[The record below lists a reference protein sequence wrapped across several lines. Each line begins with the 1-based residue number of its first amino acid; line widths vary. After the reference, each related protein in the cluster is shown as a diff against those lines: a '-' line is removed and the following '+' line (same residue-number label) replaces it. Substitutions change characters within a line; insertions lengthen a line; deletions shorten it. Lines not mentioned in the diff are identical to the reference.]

1 MQKRKAYENC
11 FSMPRIFTCNSIW
24 WIVFLAVDLAQEIS
38 EMGHNVTI
46 YTTDLDFS
54 NGSNKFNK
62 KLPRIEKFEKFLINR
77 THVWFSLKL
86 FFVNTSMSK
95 EIENDKPDIIHT
107 IGLRSFQSIIAWRV
121 SKKLNIPLVVSDQGG
136 LTTHP
141 FLAESGFFLKT
152 LYKIQDFFIKKIIND
167 ASVISVANEYE
178 QKIFSSLNKKSR
190 IEIIRNGVNLKKLV
204 SKHNFKEKYQINS
217 NFILFVGR
225 FSKSKGIETLIN
237 AFSIVKNELKDSD
250 IRLVIMGVDFGYQA
264 EMEKLIKKLNLSEE
278 IKVIKNPPRDDV
290 ISAYGESEF
299 LVLPSQWELSPL
311 VPLES
316 FAFKKPVIST
326 NSHGIPYTVQNNKN
340 GILVEPENSLELSNA
355 IVKLLNDS
363 KLREKLGLSGY
374 NFVNEECNCV
384 SMAKNSLKLYEN
396 ILEEMQNELNNE

>member
-1 MQKRKAYENC
+1 MKIALVCPASLPATQ
-11 FSMPRIFTCNSIW
+11 FGG
-24 WIVFLAVDLAQEIS
+24 IVFLAVDLAQEIS

-237 AFSIVKNELKDSD
+237 AFSIVKNELKDSN
-250 IRLVIMGVDFGYQA
+250 IHLVIMGVDFGYQA

-299 LVLPSQWELSPL
+299 LILPSQWELSPL

-316 FAFKKPVIST
+316 FAFKRPVIST
-326 NSHGIPYTVQNNKN
+326 NVHGIPYTVQNNKN
-340 GILVEPENSLELSNA
+340 GILVEPENPVQLSNA
-355 IVKLLNDS
+355 IIKLLNNS
-363 KLREKLGLSGY
+363 ELREKLGLAGY
-374 NFVNEECNCV
+374 NFVHDECNCI
-384 SMAKNSLKLYEN
+384 SMAKNSLELYEQ
-396 ILEEMQNELNNE
+396 ILENN

>member
-1 MQKRKAYENC
+1 MKIALVCPASLPATQ
-11 FSMPRIFTCNSIW
+11 FGG
-24 WIVFLAVDLAQEIS
+24 IVFLAVDLAQEIS

-54 NGSNKFNK
+54 NGPNKFNK

-237 AFSIVKNELKDSD
+237 AFSIVKNKLKDSN
-250 IRLVIMGVDFGYQA
+250 IHLVIMGVDFGYQA

-363 KLREKLGLSGY
+363 ELREKLGLSGY

-384 SMAKNSLKLYEN
+384 SMAKNSLKLYED
-396 ILEEMQNELNNE
+396 ILEEMQNKLNNE

>member
-1 MQKRKAYENC
+1 MKIALVCPASLPATQ
-11 FSMPRIFTCNSIW
+11 FGG
-24 WIVFLAVDLAQEIS
+24 IVFLAVDLAQEIS

-62 KLPRIEKFEKFLINR
+62 KLPRIEKFGKFLINR

-152 LYKIQDFFIKKIIND
+152 LYKIQDFFIRKIIND

-355 IVKLLNDS
+355 IMKLLNDTG
-363 KLREKLGLSGY
+363 LREKLGLSGY

-384 SMAKNSLKLYEN
+384 SMAKNSLKLYES
-396 ILEEMQNELNNE
+396 ILEETQNELNDE

>member
-1 MQKRKAYENC
+1 MKIALVCPASLPATQ
-11 FSMPRIFTCNSIW
+11 FGG
-24 WIVFLAVDLAQEIS
+24 IVFLAVDLAQEIS

-62 KLPRIEKFEKFLINR
+62 KLPRIEKFGKFLINR

-152 LYKIQDFFIKKIIND
+152 LYKIQDFFIRKIIND

-250 IRLVIMGVDFGYQA
+250 IHLVIMGVDFGYQA

-363 KLREKLGLSGY
+363 ELREKLGLSGY

-384 SMAKNSLKLYEN
+384 SMAKNSLKLYED

>member
-1 MQKRKAYENC
+1 MKIALVCPASLPATQ
-11 FSMPRIFTCNSIW
+11 FGG
-24 WIVFLAVDLAQEIS
+24 IVFLAVDLAREIS

-54 NGSNKFNK
+54 NGPNKFNK

-77 THVWFSLKL
+77 THAWFSLKL

-141 FLAESGFFLKT
+141 FLDESGVFLKT
-152 LYKIQDFFIKKIIND
+152 LYKIQDFFIRKIIND

-178 QKIFSSLNKKSR
+178 QKIFSNLNKKSR
-190 IEIIRNGVNLKKLV
+190 IKIIRNGINLKKLV

-217 NFILFVGR
+217 KFILFVGR

-237 AFSIVKNELKDSD
+237 AFSIIKNELKDSNT
-250 IRLVIMGVDFGYQA
+250 RLVIMGVDFGYQD

-299 LVLPSQWELSPL
+299 LVLPSRWELSPL

-340 GILVEPENSLELSNA
+340 GILVEPENSVELSTA
-355 IVKLLNDS
+355 IMKLLNDS
-363 KLREKLGLSGY
+363 KLREKLGVSGY

-384 SMAKNSLKLYEN
+384 SMAKNSLKLYED
-396 ILEEMQNELNNE
+396 ILEEMQNDLNNE

>member
-1 MQKRKAYENC
+1 MKIALVCPASLPATQ
-11 FSMPRIFTCNSIW
+11 FGG
-24 WIVFLAVDLAQEIS
+24 IVFLAVDLAQEIS

-54 NGSNKFNK
+54 NGPNKFNK

-190 IEIIRNGVNLKKLV
+190 IEIIRNGINLKKLV

-250 IRLVIMGVDFGYQA
+250 IHLVIMGVDFGYQA

-363 KLREKLGLSGY
+363 ELREKLGLSGY

-384 SMAKNSLKLYEN
+384 SMAKNSLKLYED

>member
-1 MQKRKAYENC
+1 M
-11 FSMPRIFTCNSIW
+11 RIALVCPASLPATQFGG
-24 WIVFLAVDLAQEIS
+24 IVFLAVDLAREIS

-54 NGSNKFNK
+54 NGPNKFNK
-62 KLPRIEKFEKFLINR
+62 KLPRTEKFEKFLINR
-77 THVWFSLKL
+77 THTWFSLKL

-141 FLAESGFFLKT
+141 FLAESGFFFKT
-152 LYKIQDFFIKKIIND
+152 LYKIQDFFIRKIIND

-178 QKIFSSLNKKSR
+178 QKIFSNLNRKSR
-190 IEIIRNGVNLKKLV
+190 IKIIRNGVNLKKLV
-204 SKHNFKEKYQINS
+204 SKHNFKEKYQIDS
-217 NFILFVGR
+217 KFILFVGR

-250 IRLVIMGVDFGYQA
+250 IRLVIMGVDFGYQD

-299 LVLPSQWELSPL
+299 LVLPSRWELSPL

-326 NSHGIPYTVQNNKN
+326 NSHGIPHTVQNNKN
-340 GILVEPENSLELSNA
+340 GILVEPENPLELSTA
-355 IVKLLNDS
+355 IMKLLNDS
-363 KLREKLGLSGY
+363 KLREKLGVSGY

-384 SMAKNSLKLYEN
+384 SMAKNSLKLYED
-396 ILEEMQNELNNE
+396 ILEIQNKLNDK

>member
-1 MQKRKAYENC
+1 MKIALVCPASLPATQ
-11 FSMPRIFTCNSIW
+11 FGG
-24 WIVFLAVDLAQEIS
+24 IVFLAVDLAQEIS

-62 KLPRIEKFEKFLINR
+62 KLPRIEKFGKFLINR

-355 IVKLLNDS
+355 IMKLFNDS

-384 SMAKNSLKLYEN
+384 SMAKNSLKLYED
-396 ILEEMQNELNNE
+396 ILEEMQNKLNNE

>member
-1 MQKRKAYENC
+1 MKIALVCPASLPATQ
-11 FSMPRIFTCNSIW
+11 FGG
-24 WIVFLAVDLAQEIS
+24 IVFLAVDLAQEIS

-152 LYKIQDFFIKKIIND
+152 LYKIQDFFIRKIIND

-217 NFILFVGR
+217 RFILFVGR

-237 AFSIVKNELKDSD
+237 AFSIIKNELKVTD
-250 IRLVIMGVDFGYQA
+250 IHLVIMGVDFGYQA
-264 EMEKLIKKLNLSEE
+264 EMEKLIKKLNLSAE

-340 GILVEPENSLELSNA
+340 GILVEPENSFELSNA

-363 KLREKLGLSGY
+363 ELREKLGQSGY

-384 SMAKNSLKLYEN
+384 SMAKNSLKLYED
-396 ILEEMQNELNNE
+396 ILEEMQNKLNNE

>member
-1 MQKRKAYENC
+1 MKIALVCPASLPATQ
-11 FSMPRIFTCNSIW
+11 FGG
-24 WIVFLAVDLAQEIS
+24 IVFLAVDLAQEIS

-54 NGSNKFNK
+54 NGPNKFNK

-152 LYKIQDFFIKKIIND
+152 LYKIQDFFIRKIIND

-190 IEIIRNGVNLKKLV
+190 IEIIRNGINLKKLV

-237 AFSIVKNELKDSD
+237 AFSIVKNELKDSE
-250 IRLVIMGVDFGYQA
+250 IHLVIMGVDFGYQA

-355 IVKLLNDS
+355 MMKLLNDTG
-363 KLREKLGLSGY
+363 LREKLGLSGY

-384 SMAKNSLKLYEN
+384 SMAKNSLKLYED
-396 ILEEMQNELNNE
+396 ILEETQNELNDE

>member
-1 MQKRKAYENC
+1 MKIALVCPASLPATQ
-11 FSMPRIFTCNSIW
+11 FGG
-24 WIVFLAVDLAQEIS
+24 IVFLAVDLAQEIS

-77 THVWFSLKL
+77 TQVWFSLKL

-141 FLAESGFFLKT
+141 FLAESGIFLKT
-152 LYKIQDFFIKKIIND
+152 LYKIQDLFIRKIIND

-190 IEIIRNGVNLKKLV
+190 IKIIRNGVNLKKLV

-217 NFILFVGR
+217 NYILFVGR

-311 VPLES
+311 VLLES

>member
-1 MQKRKAYENC
+1 MKIALVCPASLPATQ
-11 FSMPRIFTCNSIW
+11 FGG
-24 WIVFLAVDLAQEIS
+24 IVFLAVDLAQEIS

-54 NGSNKFNK
+54 NGPNKFNK

-152 LYKIQDFFIKKIIND
+152 LYKIQDFFIRKIIND

-190 IEIIRNGVNLKKLV
+190 IEIIRNGINLKKLV

-237 AFSIVKNELKDSD
+237 AFSIVKNELKDSN
-250 IRLVIMGVDFGYQA
+250 IHLVIMGVDFGYQA

-340 GILVEPENSLELSNA
+340 GILVEPENSFELSNA

-363 KLREKLGLSGY
+363 ELREKLGQSGY

-384 SMAKNSLKLYEN
+384 SMAKNSLKLYED

>member
-1 MQKRKAYENC
+1 MKVALVCPASLPATQ
-11 FSMPRIFTCNSIW
+11 FGG
-24 WIVFLAVDLAQEIS
+24 IVFLAVDLAREIS

-54 NGSNKFNK
+54 NGPNKFNK

-77 THVWFSLKL
+77 THAWFSLKL

-141 FLAESGFFLKT
+141 FLDESGVFLKT
-152 LYKIQDFFIKKIIND
+152 LYKIQDFFIRKIIND

-178 QKIFSSLNKKSR
+178 QKIFSNLNKKSR
-190 IEIIRNGVNLKKLV
+190 IKIIRNGVNLKKLV

-217 NFILFVGR
+217 KFILFVGR

-237 AFSIVKNELKDSD
+237 AFSIIKNELKDSD
-250 IRLVIMGVDFGYQA
+250 TRLVIMGVDFGYQD

-290 ISAYGESEF
+290 IAAYGESEF
-299 LVLPSQWELSPL
+299 LVLPSRWELSPL

-326 NSHGIPYTVQNNKN
+326 NSHGIPYTVQNNEN
-340 GILVEPENSLELSNA
+340 GILVEPENSLELSAA

-384 SMAKNSLKLYEN
+384 SMAKNSLKLYED
-396 ILEEMQNELNNE
+396 ILEIQNNLNDK